1 MDDQD
6 VTGKKMGE
14 AAPARSPW
22 LVAAGV
28 LGVVVLGLVLAFAL
42 DRRFRPTVAVEP
54 TRPVAVM
61 VPTAAPRAQGPGGA
75 TAAATGAV
83 LSLAA
88 TPRPGLTPTLPGGLR
103 LADSPLERE
112 VEAAYLHYWDV
123 RTQAFLNLDSS
134 RLGEVMAGDELAR
147 AEKYIQDLRSQG
159 RAAKMDVE
167 HRIALP
173 KVTPDEAV
181 VYDEYLNKSVFVDSV
196 TKQELKTD
204 APVETVKVSFYLSRI
219 DGQWK
224 VTGGA
229 RHD

>member
-1 MDDQD
+1 MDEQG
-6 VTGKKMGE
+6 VTPKKTGE
-14 AAPARSPW
+14 AAPQRSPW
-22 LVAAGV
+22 LVAVGV
-28 LGVVVLGLVLAFAL
+28 LSVVLLGLLIAFAL
-42 DRRFRPTVAVEP
+42 DRRFRS
-54 TRPVAVM
+54 PVAVAI
-61 VPTAAPRAQGPGGA
+61 PTASPQAQASVGA
-75 TAAATGAV
+75 TAAATGSV
-83 LSLAA
+83 WSLAA
-88 TPRPGLTPTLPGGLR
+88 TPMPGLTPTLPVGLR

-112 VEAAYLHYWDV
+112 VEAAYLRYWDI

-147 AEKYIQDLRSQG
+147 AETYIQDLRSQG

-173 KVTPDEAV
+173 KVTSDEAV
-181 VYDEYLNKSVFVDSV
+181 VYDEYLNKSVFVDPV